1 VPPLHKVD
9 RGTDIERT
17 PFDGYIRVSRVGD
30 RSGESYISPATQE
43 KAIRD
48 WAQRRGERLELNPPE
63 ENVSGGT
70 MDRPILNAIMARI
83 RSGESKGI
91 VVYRLDRFARTLIGG
106 YTALSELVEHG
117 GEFASASEPQ
127 FDFTMP
133 QGRLFLQ
140 LSLGMAEYFR
150 ELNKENWEAAA
161 RAAVER
167 GVHVAPYGAFGYD
180 RGPDGRFTPNEDAPF
195 VQEAFRMRGEQKR
208 TWAAIAEWLQE
219 VAPQPH
225 RMWTAQAVQRL
236 CARRIYLGEVFWSA
250 KQNKGRRTPAINP
263 DAHEA
268 LVSKELWEAAQAD
281 PANAFGGP
289 GNAKASTPLPLL
301 SGVIRCAGCRYLM
314 SQGWAKSGDRPVRVY
329 RCRRKHAAG
338 RCPSPS
344 AVVAGT
350 VEGYVEDA
358 ICAEL
363 ERLRP
368 EFQGTSVDEEMAGA
382 LGALQDAQENLDAF
396 RENTEAIRLL
406 GDDWSTWLA
415 QYVEAVAQAEQRIET
430 LGARASVGAHGLTAD
445 ALRGLPRAEKQ
456 QVVRAFVDAVFLR
469 PARGGRG
476 RHAAP
481 VSDRALVLWK
491 GDAPF
496 GLPRPRRRDGPIRSF
511 AWPDE
516 PELHTGLRA
525 A

>member
-1 VPPLHKVD
+1 VPSPPKVD
-9 RGTDIERT
+9 RRTDVERA

-48 WAQRRGERLELNPPE
+48 WTQRRGERLELNPPE

-70 MDRPILNAIMARI
+70 MDRPILNAIMDRI
-83 RSGESKGI
+83 RSGESRGI

-161 RAAVER
+161 RSAIER

-180 RGPDGRFTPNEDAPF
+180 RGPDGRFTPNGDAPF

-219 VAPQPH
+219 VAPQPD
-225 RMWTAQAVQRL
+225 RTWTAQAVQRL

-250 KQNKGRRTPAINP
+250 KQNNGRRTPAINP
-263 DAHEA
+263 DAHPA
-268 LVSKELWEAAQAD
+268 LVSAELWEAAQMD
-281 PANAFGGP
+281 PTNAFGGP
-289 GNAKASTPLPLL
+289 GKAKPGTPLPLL
-301 SGVIRCAGCRYLM
+301 RGVIRCAGCRYLM
-314 SQGWAKSGDRPVRVY
+314 SQGWAGSGGKTLRVY
-329 RCRRKHAAG
+329 RCRGKHAAG
-338 RCPSPS
+338 RCPRPS
-344 AVVAGT
+344 AVIAAA
-350 VEGYVEDA
+350 VEEYAESA

-368 EFQGTSVDEEMAGA
+368 EFRGTSVDEEMATA

-415 QYVEAVAQAEQRIET
+415 QYVDAVSQAEQRIDA
-430 LGARASVGAHGLTAD
+430 LGARAAVGAHGLTAE
-445 ALRGLPRAEKQ
+445 ALRALPREEKQ
-456 QVVRAFVDAVFLR
+456 QVVRAFVDVVFLR
-469 PARGGRG
+469 PAQGGRG
-476 RHAAP
+476 RHASP
-481 VSDRALVLWK
+481 VNDRALILWK
-491 GDAPF
+491 GDGPSD
-496 GLPRPRRRDGPIRSF
+496 LPRPRRRGGPIQPF
-511 AWPDE
+511 IWPDE
-516 PELHTGLRA
+516 HELHARVDA

>member
-1 VPPLHKVD
+1 V
-9 RGTDIERT
+9 

-48 WAQRRGERLELNPPE
+48 WAQRRVERVELNPPE

-70 MDRPILNAIMARI
+70 MDRPILNVIMDRI
-83 RSGESKGI
+83 RRGESKGI

-150 ELNKENWEAAA
+150 ELNKENWETAA
-161 RAAVER
+161 RSAVER

-180 RGPDGRFTPNEDAPF
+180 RGADGRFTPNADAPF
-195 VQEAFRMRGEQKR
+195 LVEAFRLRGEQRR

-219 VAPQPH
+219 VAPQPE
-225 RMWTAQAVQRL
+225 RMWTATTVQRL
-236 CARRIYLGEVFWSA
+236 CARRIYLGEAFWSVN
-250 KQNKGRRTPAINP
+250 QNKGRRAPAINP
-263 DAHEA
+263 NAHPA
-268 LVSKELWEAAQAD
+268 LVSPKLWESAQMD
-281 PANAFGGP
+281 PSNALGGP
-289 GNAKASTPLPLL
+289 GNGKPSSPLPLL
-301 SGVIRCAGCRYLM
+301 SGLIRCSGCRYLM
-314 SQGWAKSGDRPVRVY
+314 SQGWAKTGEKTQRVY

-344 AVVAGT
+344 AVIANNA
-350 VEGYVEDA
+350 EQYVEDA
-358 ICAEL
+358 ICDEL
-363 ERLRP
+363 QRLRP
-368 EFQGTSVDEEMAGA
+368 EFEGTSVDEEMAAA
-382 LGALQDAQENLDAF
+382 LAALQDAQENLNAF

-406 GDDWSTWLA
+406 GDDWSTWLT
-415 QYVEAVAQAEQRIET
+415 QYVDAVSQAEQRIDA
-430 LGARASVGAHGLTAD
+430 LGARAAVGAHGLTVE
-445 ALRGLPRAEKQ
+445 ALRSLPREEKQ
-456 QVVRAFVDAVFLR
+456 QVVKAFVDVVFLR
-469 PARGGRG
+469 PAQGGRG
-476 RHAAP
+476 RHASP
-481 VSDRALVLWK
+481 VSDRALILWK
-491 GDAPF
+491 GTGPSD
-496 GLPRPRRRDGPIRSF
+496 LPRPRRRGGPIQPF
-511 AWPDE
+511 PWPDE
-516 PELHTGLRA
+516 RELHARVDA

>member
-1 VPPLHKVD
+1 VASVSNLD
-9 RGTDIERT
+9 RGTDVAGA

-70 MDRPILNAIMARI
+70 MDRPILNAIMERI
-83 RSGESKGI
+83 RRGESKGI

-106 YTALSELVEHG
+106 YTALSELVGHG

-150 ELNKENWEAAA
+150 ELNKENWETAA
-161 RAAVER
+161 RSAVER

-180 RGPDGRFTPNEDAPF
+180 RGADGRFTPNADAPF
-195 VQEAFRMRGEQKR
+195 VQEAFRLRGEQKW
-208 TWAAIAEWLQE
+208 TWAAIADWLQE
-219 VAPQPH
+219 VAPQPE
-225 RMWTAQAVQRL
+225 RMWTATAVQRL
-236 CARRIYLGEVFWSA
+236 CARRIYLGEAFWSVN
-250 KQNKGRRTPAINP
+250 QNKGRRAPAINP
-263 DAHEA
+263 NAHPA
-268 LVSKELWEAAQAD
+268 LVSRELWESAQMD
-281 PANAFGGP
+281 PSNAFGGP
-289 GNAKASTPLPLL
+289 GNAKPSTPLPLL
-301 SGVIRCAGCRYLM
+301 SGLIRCSGCRYLM
-314 SQGWAKSGDRPVRVY
+314 SQGWAKTGEKTQRVY

-344 AVVAGT
+344 AVIANNA
-350 VEGYVEDA
+350 EQYVEDA
-358 ICAEL
+358 ISDEL
-363 ERLRP
+363 QRLRP
-368 EFQGTSVDEEMAGA
+368 EFEGTSVDEEMAAA
-382 LGALQDAQENLDAF
+382 LRALQDAQENLSAF

-415 QYVEAVAQAEQRIET
+415 QYVDAVSQAEQRINA
-430 LGARASVGAHGLTAD
+430 LGARAVVGAHGLAAE
-445 ALRGLPRAEKQ
+445 ALRSLPREEKQ
-456 QVVRAFVDAVFLR
+456 QVVRAFVDVVFLR
-469 PARGGRG
+469 PAQAGRG
-476 RHAAP
+476 RHASP
-481 VSDRALVLWK
+481 VSDRALILWK
-491 GDAPF
+491 GTGPSD
-496 GLPRPRRRDGPIRSF
+496 LPRPRRRGGPIQSF
-511 AWPDE
+511 PWPDE
-516 PELHTGLRA
+516 RELHAGADA

>member
-1 VPPLHKVD
+1 MPPSPKVD
-9 RGTDIERT
+9 RRTDVERA

-70 MDRPILNAIMARI
+70 MDRPILNAIMDRI
-83 RSGESKGI
+83 RRGESKGI

-150 ELNKENWEAAA
+150 ELNKENWETAA
-161 RAAVER
+161 RSAVER

-180 RGPDGRFTPNEDAPF
+180 RGADGRFTPNADAPF
-195 VQEAFRMRGEQKR
+195 LVEAFRLRGEQKR

-219 VAPQPH
+219 VAPQPE
-225 RMWTAQAVQRL
+225 RMWTATAVQRL
-236 CARRIYLGEVFWSA
+236 CARRIYLGEAFWSVN
-250 KQNKGRRTPAINP
+250 QNKGRRAPAINP
-263 DAHEA
+263 NAHPA
-268 LVSKELWEAAQAD
+268 LVSPKLWESAQMD
-281 PANAFGGP
+281 PSNAFGGP
-289 GNAKASTPLPLL
+289 GNAKPSTPLPLL
-301 SGVIRCAGCRYLM
+301 SGLIRCSGCRYLM
-314 SQGWAKSGDRPVRVY
+314 SQGWAKTGEKTQRVY

-344 AVVAGT
+344 AVIANNA
-350 VEGYVEDA
+350 EQYVEDA
-358 ICAEL
+358 ICDEL
-363 ERLRP
+363 QRLRP
-368 EFQGTSVDEEMAGA
+368 EFEGTSVDEEMAAA
-382 LGALQDAQENLDAF
+382 LGALQDAQENLNAF

-415 QYVEAVAQAEQRIET
+415 QYVDAVSQAEQRIDA
-430 LGARASVGAHGLTAD
+430 LGARAAVGAHGLTAE
-445 ALRGLPRAEKQ
+445 ALRSLPREEKQ
-456 QVVRAFVDAVFLR
+456 QVVRAFVDVVFLR
-469 PARGGRG
+469 PAQGGRG
-476 RHAAP
+476 RHASP
-481 VSDRALVLWK
+481 VSDRALILWK
-491 GDAPF
+491 GTGPSD
-496 GLPRPRRRDGPIRSF
+496 LPRPRRRGGPIQSF
-511 AWPDE
+511 IWPDE
-516 PELHTGLRA
+516 RELRA
-525 A
+525 GVDAA

>member
-1 VPPLHKVD
+1 MDAP
-9 RGTDIERT
+9 

-48 WAQRRGERLELNPPE
+48 WAARRGEHVEVNDPE

-70 MDRPILNAIMARI
+70 MDRPILNAIMERV
-83 RSGESKGI
+83 RRGESKGI

-117 GEFASASEPQ
+117 AEFASASEPQ

-150 ELNKENWEAAA
+150 ELNKENWETAA
-161 RAAVER
+161 RAAIER

-180 RGPDGRFTPNEDAPF
+180 RGPDGRFTPNDDAPF
-195 VQEAFRMRGEQKR
+195 VVEAYRMRAEQGR
-208 TWAAIAEWLQE
+208 TWAAIAEWLQQ
-219 VAPQPH
+219 VAPQAD
-225 RMWTAQAVQRL
+225 RMWTATAVQRL
-236 CARRIYLGEVFWSA
+236 CARRVYRGEVFWSA
-250 KQNKGRRTPAINP
+250 KQNKGRRAPAINP
-263 DAHEA
+263 DAHPP
-268 LVSKELWEAAQAD
+268 LVDRKLWEAAQMEAS
-281 PANAFGGP
+281 NAYGGP

-301 SGVIRCAGCRYLM
+301 GGVIRCAGCRYRM
-314 SQGWAKSGDRPVRVY
+314 SQGWTKTDGKPQRVY

-344 AVVAGT
+344 VVMADAVEQYA
-350 VEGYVEDA
+350 EDA
-358 ICAEL
+358 VCAEL

-368 EFQGTSVDEEMAGA
+368 EFEGTSVDAEMSAA
-382 LGALQDAQENLDAF
+382 LAALRDAQENLEAF
-396 RENTEAIRLL
+396 RENTEALRLL
-406 GDDWSTWLA
+406 GDDWTSWLA
-415 QYVEAVAQAEQRIET
+415 RYVDAVSTAERRIARLEAHATIGV
-430 LGARASVGAHGLTAD
+430 HGLTAQ
-445 ALRGLPRAEKQ
+445 ALRGLPREEKQ
-456 QVVRAFVDAVFLR
+456 RVLGAFIDVVFLR

-481 VSDRALVLWK
+481 VEERALILWK
-491 GDAPF
+491 GDGPDD
-496 GLPRPRRRDGPIRSF
+496 LPLPRRRGGPIRSF
-511 AWPDE
+511 AWPE
-516 PELHTGLRA
+516 EGELHPRVDTPQRPRKLVQA
-525 A
+525 

>member
-1 VPPLHKVD
+1 MPSPPTVD
-9 RGTDIERT
+9 RRTDVERA

-48 WAQRRGERLELNPPE
+48 WTQRRGERLELNPPE

-70 MDRPILNAIMARI
+70 MDRPILNAIMERI

-161 RAAVER
+161 RSAVER

-180 RGPDGRFTPNEDAPF
+180 RGADGRFTPNADAPF
-195 VQEAFRMRGEQKR
+195 VQETFRLRGEQRR

-219 VAPQPH
+219 VAPQPE
-225 RMWTAQAVQRL
+225 RMWTATAVQRL
-236 CARRIYLGEVFWSA
+236 CARRIYLGEAFWSVN
-250 KQNKGRRTPAINP
+250 QNKGRRAPAINP
-263 DAHEA
+263 NAHPG
-268 LVSKELWEAAQAD
+268 LVSPKLWESAQMD
-281 PANAFGGP
+281 PSNAFGGP
-289 GNAKASTPLPLL
+289 GNAKPSTPLPLL
-301 SGVIRCAGCRYLM
+301 SGLIRCSGCRYLM
-314 SQGWAKSGDRPVRVY
+314 SQGWAKTGEKTQRVY

-344 AVVAGT
+344 AVIANNA
-350 VEGYVEDA
+350 EQYVEDA
-358 ICAEL
+358 ICDEL
-363 ERLRP
+363 QRLRP
-368 EFQGTSVDEEMAGA
+368 EFEGTSVDEEMAAA
-382 LGALQDAQENLDAF
+382 LGALQDAQENLNAF

-415 QYVEAVAQAEQRIET
+415 QYVDAVSQAEQRIDA
-430 LGARASVGAHGLTAD
+430 LGARAEVGAHGLTAE
-445 ALRGLPRAEKQ
+445 ALRSLPREEKQ
-456 QVVRAFVDAVFLR
+456 QVVRAFVDVVFLR
-469 PARGGRG
+469 PAQGGRG
-476 RHAAP
+476 RHASP
-481 VSDRALVLWK
+481 VSDRALILWK
-491 GDAPF
+491 GTGPSD
-496 GLPRPRRRDGPIRSF
+496 LPRPRRRGGPIQSF
-511 AWPDE
+511 SWPDE
-516 PELHTGLRA
+516 RELHAGVDA